1 MPTVVEGMTRSVA
14 LLGVLLLATGCAA
27 QVGSGAAPSGSPS
40 PSTSAPSAGSEGDL
54 VLQVAHTGGFVMP
67 PTTFAR
73 LPLVSVYA
81 DGRVITEGPVIAI
94 HPAPALPNLQV
105 AQIDPGRVDD
115 LVQQA
120 LDAGVGQDL
129 DYGRPPIAD
138 VPSTRFTVVTD
149 EGTEVTE
156 VYALQEGLFP
166 EPDAA
171 GLTDEQVAARD
182 ALQHLLAD
190 LTAVGGPTESYEPES
205 VAAVVTPYAEA
216 DDAAAQQPEV
226 SWPGPPLPGEPLD
239 ERLGISCVTAS
250 GEAADAVL
258 GAATRANQATPWTSD
273 DGTRWSLLLRPLL
286 PHETGC
292 ADLLPR

>member
-1 MPTVVEGMTRSVA
+1 MTRSVA
-14 LLGVLLLATGCAA
+14 LLGVLLLATGCAQA
-27 QVGSGAAPSGSPS
+27 GPGAAPSSSSS
-40 PSTSAPSAGSEGDL
+40 PSTSAPSPDSGGGL

-105 AQIDPGRVDD
+105 AQLDPARVQD
-115 LVQQA
+115 LVQRA

-129 DYGRPPIAD
+129 DYGMPPVAD

-149 EGTEVTE
+149 DGTEVTE

-171 GLTDEQVAARD
+171 GLTEEQVAAR
-182 ALQHLLAD
+182 AGLQDLLED
-190 LTAVGGPTESYEPES
+190 LTAAGSPTESYEPDA
-205 VAAVVTPYAEA
+205 VAAVVTPYVEA
-216 DDAAAQQPEV
+216 DDAAPEQPEV
-226 SWPGPPLPGEPLD
+226 AWPGPPLPGEPLD
-239 ERLGISCVTAS
+239 EPLDISCVTAR
-250 GEAADAVL
+250 GEAAQAVL
-258 GAATRANQATPWTSD
+258 EAAASANAATPWTSD

-292 ADLLPR
+292 ADLAAS